1 MIGGQQE
8 IARVEQRILD
18 LMREESNRIDRE
30 NRNMEEALEIIRKR
44 EQQKKK

>member
-8 IARVEQRILD
+8 IARVEQRLLD
-18 LMREESNRIDRE
+18 LMREERNRIDRE
-30 NRNMEEALEIIRKR
+30 NRNMEAALEIIRKR

>member
-8 IARVEQRILD
+8 IARVEQQILD
-18 LMREESNRIDRE
+18 LMCEERNWIDRE

-44 EQQKKK
+44 KQQKKK

>member
-18 LMREESNRIDRE
+18 LMREERNRIDRE

>member
-30 NRNMEEALEIIRKR
+30 NRNMEEALEIIQKC